1 MRGINRI
8 WAAASVFVVAAA
20 LGAVASVGGVDG
32 ETTERTTGRAMKA
45 VAKENRYALIIG
57 VDYFPNLPTQEMN
70 EQVAPDAAKRPSDE
84 YDLNCC
90 VLDARRLADAL
101 VEYAGFATENVD
113 VMTFQKG
120 DELDPN
126 DPTVPTAE
134 NIRRKI
140 DALAG
145 TLAADDML
153 LVAFSGHGVM
163 FGVESNDD
171 PERRS
176 YLCACDADLDR
187 RSTFVDRKALL
198 ETLKK
203 CRAERKLFIAD
214 CCRDFFELNEGAR
227 ARGRA
232 FGSRSMGAANPFE
245 TGNYGFA
252 QISACRAGQQALETE
267 GVGGL
272 FTSALIDGL
281 RRGANASGELSLT
294 AWFDYTKAQT
304 TERSRAML
312 ASEPTVGAVD
322 ENTGA
327 RQKEQEPTLYL
338 LGETPGWIFADGLP
352 VDGLPADVWAKA
364 DALFD
369 EASKIRGRLRAGT
382 IRSNGVGAESAR
394 VAERRSAQA
403 KIAEALELTAEAGE
417 SSVRRAKYVAEE
429 ARLTKWATTEA
440 KRLAEAAL
448 EAFKKG
454 EGGDEASVQTAIT
467 LMEEALALNDEPG
480 NGYLLTTFKAKLE
493 ELQKEPKWTDA
504 PPAGTRKTLEIAGVE
519 YAFRYCPAGTFT
531 MGSPESESGRYSGE
545 TQHRVELTNGFW
557 TLETEVTQA
566 MWESAM
572 NSNPSWFSSSGGGSS
587 KVNGMDTSK
596 FPVET
601 VSWTEC
607 QEFIDKLN
615 AAAQLPEGFK
625 LRLPTEAEWEYA
637 CRAGTT
643 TAYFWG
649 DSLNGDKANCEGN
662 YPCGT
667 STKGKYL
674 ARTTEVGSY
683 APNPWGLYDMHG
695 NVWEWCED
703 VFASYNTLDN
713 VQNPINVTTEGSRR
727 VLRGGSWNDYAGNC
741 RSAGRAYD
749 GPTRRRDLNGF
760 RLVLGREL

>member
-1 MRGINRI
+1 MRKMKRRLATFALHVVATTLVALVTVATVNAGDTN
-8 WAAASVFVVAAA
+8 AAA
-20 LGAVASVGGVDG
+20 GRTIGV
-32 ETTERTTGRAMKA
+32 KA
-45 VAKENRYALIIG
+45 VAKERRRALIIG
-57 VDYFPNLPTQEMN
+57 VDYFPNLPTKATN
-70 EQVAPDAAKRPSDE
+70 DAAEANGERRPSED
-84 YDLNCC
+84 YDLACC
-90 VLDARRLADAL
+90 VTDAQALAAAL
-101 VEYAGFATENVD
+101 VEYAGFELENVD

-145 TLAADDML
+145 TLSEEDML

-171 PERRS
+171 PEKRS

-214 CCRDFFELNEGAR
+214 CCRDVFELNEGAR
-227 ARGRA
+227 GRGRA

-252 QISACRAGQQALETE
+252 QISACREGQEALETE
-267 GVGGL
+267 GGGL

-294 AWFDYTKAQT
+294 AWFEYAKAQT
-304 TERSRAML
+304 AERSREIL
-312 ASEPTVGAVD
+312 ASNPRLGAVD
-322 ENTGA
+322 EKTGE

-352 VDGLPADVWAKA
+352 VDGLPGETWAKA
-364 DALFD
+364 DELFD
-369 EASKIRGRLRAGT
+369 EASKIRGRLKSGV
-382 IRSNGVGAESAR
+382 IRSTVAGAESAR
-394 VAERRSAQA
+394 VAAWKKA
-403 KIAEALELTAEAGE
+403 KARIAEALELTKEAGE

-429 ARLTKWATTEA
+429 TRLTKWATTEA

-454 EGGDEASVQTAIT
+454 EGGDETSVQTAIT

-519 YAFRYCPAGTFT
+519 YAFRYCPAGAFL
-531 MGSPESESGRYSGE
+531 MGSPESETGRDSDE
-545 TQHRVELTNGFW
+545 TQHRIALDGFW
-557 TLETEVTQA
+557 MLETEVTVG
-566 MWESAM
+566 MWRSFVGAT
-572 NSNPSWFSSSGGGSS
+572 NYKTGDGYGGKG
-587 KVNGMDTSK
+587 GWGYD
-596 FPVET
+596 VET
-601 VSWTEC
+601 GKREQNHKYTWE
-607 QEFIDKLN
+607 N
-615 AAAQLPEGFK
+615 PGFSQTDEHPITQVDYPGAVAFCEWLAK
-625 LRLPTEAEWEYA
+625 ETGEPIRLPT
-637 CRAGTT
+637 
-643 TAYFWG
+643 
-649 DSLNGDKANCEGN
+649 
-662 YPCGT
+662 
-667 STKGKYL
+667 
-674 ARTTEVGSY
+674 
-683 APNPWGLYDMHG
+683 
-695 NVWEWCED
+695 
-703 VFASYNTLDN
+703 
-713 VQNPINVTTEGSRR
+713 
-727 VLRGGSWNDYAGNC
+727 
-741 RSAGRAYD
+741 
-749 GPTRRRDLNGF
+749 
-760 RLVLGREL
+760 